1 MSVRVRPVRLDSEKA
16 ELLKILERNLPDLPH
31 ARRFEWLYHRNP
43 AGKAWSW
50 FAFEDKSETP
60 IGAASLF
67 PRMMWIGESPMP
79 CGQVGDFAVNATYR
93 SLGPAVLLQ
102 KATFEPVNDGAVAM
116 CYDCPPDD
124 RGMSTFRRLGMD
136 ANCQMHRF
144 ARPLRIERHLAR
156 RFGHRGF
163 ARAAAFFGDFL
174 LTAWPPGKKE
184 AREFEIAGHADR
196 FDEEF
201 THLDRRVRAKDSIR
215 SRRSAADLN
224 WRFRDDPLH
233 QYRVLTARRHKE
245 LAGFLIASTRDEET
259 SVIDLFGEPLDQV
272 GLALLD
278 ALVEQERQTHV
289 QSLHAVAAGESELAR
304 VLRKGRFRQREPSAR
319 IVAYS
324 KPETET
330 DAFFKRGPNWSV
342 ARMDSMA

>member
-16 ELLKILERNLPDLPH
+16 ELLSILERNLPDLPH

-50 FAFEDKSETP
+50 FAFEDKSETS
-60 IGAASLF
+60 IGVASLF
-67 PRMMWIGESPMP
+67 PRMMWIGESSML
-79 CGQVGDFAVNATYR
+79 CGQVGDFAVNPIYR

-102 KATFEPVNDGAVAM
+102 KATFEPVNDGALAM

-144 ARPLRIERHLAR
+144 ARPLRVERHLAKR
-156 RFGHRGF
+156 LGHAGL
-163 ARAAAFFGDFL
+163 AKAAAFFGDFL
-174 LTAWPPGKKE
+174 LTAWPAEKKG
-184 AREFEIAGHADR
+184 ARDLEIVRHAGR

-201 THLDRRVRAKDSIR
+201 THLDRRVGAKNSIR

-224 WRFRDDPLH
+224 WRFRDDPLN
-233 QYRVLTARRHKE
+233 QYCVLTARSRNE
-245 LAGFLIASTRDEET
+245 LAGFLIASTANEDT
-259 SVIDLFGEPLDQV
+259 FVIDLFGEPLDQV
-272 GLALLD
+272 GLVLLD
-278 ALVEQERQTHV
+278 ALVQQERQTHV
-289 QSLHAVAAGESELAR
+289 QSLHSVAAGESHLAH
-304 VLRKGRFRQREPSAR
+304 VLRNGRFRQREPSAR
-319 IVAYS
+319 IVAYA

-330 DAFFKRGPNWSV
+330 DAFLKRGSNWSV
-342 ARMDSMA
+342 ARMDLMA